1 LLIKAC
7 VTLLFFFT
15 DILVGL
21 LRYDRERYPY
31 LQNYLYEHTAKYV
44 GGLGQIYEAYMN
56 G

>member
-7 VTLLFFFT
+7 VTLLFFFS

-31 LQNYLYEHTAKYV
+31 LQNYLYENTAKYASAF
-44 GGLGQIYEAYMN
+44 GKIYQAYMN